1 MLSSFL
7 TASLVSIVNA
17 RSGGGDNIFDFELC
31 PAQFAFAFESGRK
44 CCSERPDWSQKF
56 CRGDAVTCD
65 STRCEDQHSC
75 DFVDAFLIQ
84 NLSKDYDGIYEDT
97 DLLEANRPIFQGIYN
112 TEGKC
117 FWWNHRT
124 RHWLL
129 GQCKNVGENIA
140 YAYIQEDLRCPPEY
154 DGQNVPI
161 TWRGG
166 GSGQIIY
173 GVKMSTQFNRPQ
185 ANYVAF
191 KLSDTSSSV
200 GVRVVKQEMKRYQQN
215 CKFTY
220 RRGRFI
226 CLRKRN

>member
-1 MLSSFL
+1 MNHGEQGCFSPPDF
-7 TASLVSIVNA
+7 SI
-17 RSGGGDNIFDFELC
+17 E
-31 PAQFAFAFESGRK
+31 
-44 CCSERPDWSQKF
+44 
-56 CRGDAVTCD
+56 
-65 STRCEDQHSC
+65 
-75 DFVDAFLIQ
+75 
-84 NLSKDYDGIYEDT
+84 NLSDDYDGEYEST
-97 DLLEANRPIFQGIYN
+97 NYLEANRPIFQGIDII
-112 TEGKC
+112 EGKC

-129 GQCKNVGENIA
+129 GRCRNVGENVA
-140 YAYIQEDLRCPPEY
+140 YAFIQEDLNCPPEY
-154 DGQNVPI
+154 RMYGDENENVPI
-161 TWRGG
+161 TWRRG
-166 GSGQIIY
+166 GSGEIVN